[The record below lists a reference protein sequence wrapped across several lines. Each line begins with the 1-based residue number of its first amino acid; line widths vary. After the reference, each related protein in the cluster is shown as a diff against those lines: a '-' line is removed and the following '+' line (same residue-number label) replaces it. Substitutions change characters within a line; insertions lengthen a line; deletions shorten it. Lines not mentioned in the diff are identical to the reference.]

1 MATTDLDFVTSQR
14 VPIAQS
20 VIAFSGVYDILAA
33 LLHVVLQ
40 LLYFSYLPWF
50 EFFYWALERLN
61 EFKKDLSEV
70 CLSCVHMYACA
81 RMCVYVW
88 CVCASMWVCV
98 CYGCMDMFL
107 LGKWDELVF
116 G

>member
-70 CLSCVHMYACA
+70 CLSCVCSYVCLCVVC
-81 RMCVYVW
+81 MCIHVGI
-88 CVCASMWVCV
+88 CV
-98 CYGCMDMFL
+98 CYGCMNMFL

-116 G
+116 GRF

>member
-14 VPIAQS
+14 VPTAQS
-20 VIAFSGVYDILAA
+20 VIVFSGVYDILAA

-70 CLSCVHMYACA
+70 C
-81 RMCVYVW
+81 
-88 CVCASMWVCV
+88 VCV
-98 CYGCMDMFL
+98 CVRVCMCVCVCMCSVYLHAGEYMCVLWFYGYVFI
-107 LGKWDELVF
+107 GKV